1 MVNKSNYILNMNRIR
16 KMLLIVLSILFV
28 LCLSLFSWIFF
39 VTKDSKLEEDKLIT
53 SSINIQLFD
62 KNGERIKEASSFEGT
77 NIVKGES
84 LNEYTKNAFI
94 SIEDKRF
101 YSHKGLDYKRI
112 LAATLH
118 NIKSRSFKE
127 GASTIS
133 QQLIKNTHLTGEKT
147 IRRKLKE
154 IKLTKQLEKKYS
166 KDQIIEMYLNS
177 IYFGHNCFGISSAA
191 EYYFGKTPADLNIAE
206 SAMLGGII
214 KSPNNYSPFNDRK
227 KCKQRR
233 DAVIEAMYE
242 QGYITKTE
250 KNKALNTDL
259 PVSKNVTETNPY
271 IDEALSEAAKI
282 INDEVFYSD
291 LKIYTFL
298 DPTIQNYVTSL
309 KDEYDS
315 DKIYMVGDNATHGIK
330 AYYTSLKKEIRRQ
343 PGSTIKPLLV
353 YAPAIEEKLI
363 CPATPIKDEK
373 IDING
378 YSPSNFNGTYSGY
391 ISARQALVNSV
402 NVPAVKIL
410 NSLGIKKS
418 CEYAKKLDLTI
429 REEDQTLALALGGM
443 SEGLTLRELL
453 SAYGTFS
460 NNGNYTP
467 YCFIRRI
474 ESNQKVL
481 YEQKDQ
487 SRKVFSAETVSLI
500 NDMLYDTA
508 MNGTAKK
515 LNSLP
520 YAIYAKTGTS
530 GSKEKNIDA
539 YTISYTSSDTIAVW
553 LGEEDNTPIETTGG
567 GVPCLINKAISE
579 YLYKNSYPKTI
590 EKSNKIVNINLDKN
604 EYLENHKL
612 VEADDNAP
620 TKEIFTECF
629 SVYNK
634 PQEKSSKFT
643 FPTISKT
650 PQAIYRDNAIYI
662 ILCQTEYIIYDIKRT
677 DQEGNTISF
686 SPQKG
691 TFIDTQIQ
699 NNSIYTYTVT
709 PKYKENKG
717 KSYTLP
723 SIKTK
728 TTDQNNRDLN
738 SNNRNDSILNSDWWN
753 E

>member
-1 MVNKSNYILNMNRIR
+1 MNRIR
-16 KMLLIVLSILFV
+16 KMLLIVLSILFIFSV
-28 LCLSLFSWIFF
+28 FLFSWIFL
-39 VTKDSKLEEDKLIT
+39 VTKDSNLEESKLIT

-62 KNGERIKEASSFEGT
+62 ENGERIKETASFEGT

-84 LNEYTKNAFI
+84 LNEYTKDAFI

-101 YSHKGLDYKRI
+101 YNHNGLDYKRI

-154 IKLTKQLEKKYS
+154 IKLTRQLEKKYS
-166 KDQIIEMYLNS
+166 KDQILEMYLNS
-177 IYFGHNCFGISSAA
+177 IYFGHSCFGISSAA
-191 EYYFGKTPADLNIAE
+191 EYYFGKTPADLDIAE

-214 KSPNNYSPFNDRK
+214 KSPNHYSPFKDRK

-233 DAVIEAMYE
+233 DAVIEAMYK

-250 KNKALNTDL
+250 KIKALNTDL
-259 PVSKNVTETNPY
+259 PVGKNITETNPY
-271 IDEALSEAAKI
+271 IDEALSEAEKLLD
-282 INDEVFYSD
+282 DEIFYSD

-298 DPTIQNYVTSL
+298 NPNIQNYIANL
-309 KDEYDS
+309 KDEYES
-315 DKIYMVGDNATHGIK
+315 DKIYMIGDNATHGIK

-343 PGSTIKPLLV
+343 PGSTVKPLLV

-363 CPATPIKDEK
+363 CPATPVNDEK

-418 CEYAKKLDLTI
+418 CEYAEKLDLTI
-429 REEDQTLALALGGM
+429 REKDQTLALALGGM
-443 SEGLTLRELL
+443 SEGFTLRELL

-460 NNGNYTP
+460 NKGNYMP
-467 YCFIRRI
+467 YRFIRKI

-481 YEQKDQ
+481 YEQKNQ
-487 SRKVFSAETVSLI
+487 SRKVFSDETVSLI
-500 NDMLYDTA
+500 NDMLCDTA
-508 MNGTAKK
+508 TKGTAKK

-553 LGEEDNTPIETTGG
+553 LGKEDNTPIETTGG
-567 GVPCLINKAISE
+567 GVPCLINKKIAE
-579 YLYKNSYPKTI
+579 YLYKDSYPKEI
-590 EKSNKIVNINLDKN
+590 KKSNKIVNINIDKN
-604 EYLENHKL
+604 EYLKNHKII
-612 VEADDNAP
+612 EADDNAP
-620 TKEIFTECF
+620 KKEILTECF
-629 SVYNK
+629 SVNNK
-634 PQEKSSKFT
+634 PQEKSSRFT
-643 FPTISKT
+643 FPTICRT
-650 PQAIYRDNAIYI
+650 PQAFYRDNTIYI

-677 DQEGNTISF
+677 DQEGNVVLFPS
-686 SPQKG
+686 QKG

-699 NNSIYTYTVT
+699 DNSIYTYTIT

-717 KSYTLP
+717 KSYTIP

-728 TTDQNNRDLN
+728 IKTENNIDFNL
-738 SNNRNDSILNSDWWN
+738 NNRNNSILDSDWWN